1 MTVASEPTARA
12 APGAGSPDQRGPTGP
27 TGRAGLLAGANL
39 SRIEPP
45 SPPPFRLLPL
55 SLAVL
60 ALASLPWLTAKYE
73 SGEWTRSS
81 RETWAS
87 SVASGIAIAFGVWII
102 VLLRRERE
110 TASRHLADLEALT
123 LTDPLTGL
131 GNRRAL
137 ERELAR
143 TMLRSR
149 RLDHP
154 LALLYMDVDDL
165 KQVNDRFGHA
175 AGDDTLRAAAHA
187 VRQCSRDGTDSGY
200 RVGGDEFVLIV
211 LAERV
216 GAEILAQRI
225 ADTFHEHS
233 RHGSRVSLGV
243 VEWDGAMTAGE
254 LLNEADRQMY
264 RSKHMSRAENRTRTP
279 GSA

>member
-1 MTVASEPTARA
+1 M
-12 APGAGSPDQRGPTGP
+12 
-27 TGRAGLLAGANL
+27 

-45 SPPPFRLLPL
+45 PPRPPFRLLPL

-60 ALASLPWLTAKYE
+60 ALASLPWLTARYE
-73 SGEWTRSS
+73 SGEWSRSS

-87 SVASGIAIAFGVWII
+87 SVASAIAIAFGVWII
-102 VLLRRERE
+102 VLLRRERD

-149 RLDHP
+149 RLDHA
-154 LALLYMDVDDL
+154 LVLLYMDVDDL

-175 AGDDTLRAAAHA
+175 AGDDTLRAVSHA
-187 VRQCSRDGTDSGY
+187 VRHCSRDGTDSGY

-211 LAERV
+211 LAERA
-216 GAEILAQRI
+216 GAEILAHRI
-225 ADTFHEHS
+225 AETFREKSPHD
-233 RHGSRVSLGV
+233 SRVSLGV
-243 VEWDGAMTAGE
+243 VEWDGAMTSGE

-264 RSKHMSRAENRTRTP
+264 RSKHMNRLATGARTL
-279 GSA
+279 GEDKF